1 MEFLA
6 CFKETLLNTLTRLRK
21 IIPYLNSLQNKRKLS
36 ETEKIFR
43 EDILIYLCIKKI
55 SMSLLKKDSL
65 ESNLT
70 STGKNDKRL
79 DYQNNIEVFR
89 IEVGRRAS

>member
-1 MEFLA
+1 MKFLA

-21 IIPYLNSLQNKRKLS
+21 IIPYLDSLQNKRKLS
-36 ETEKIFR
+36 ETEIIFPR
-43 EDILIYLCIKKI
+43 RYFNLFVYKKI

>member
-1 MEFLA
+1 
-6 CFKETLLNTLTRLRK
+6 
-21 IIPYLNSLQNKRKLS
+21 
-36 ETEKIFR
+36 
-43 EDILIYLCIKKI
+43 
-55 SMSLLKKDSL
+55 MSLLKKDSL

-70 STGKNDKRL
+70 STGKNDKRR